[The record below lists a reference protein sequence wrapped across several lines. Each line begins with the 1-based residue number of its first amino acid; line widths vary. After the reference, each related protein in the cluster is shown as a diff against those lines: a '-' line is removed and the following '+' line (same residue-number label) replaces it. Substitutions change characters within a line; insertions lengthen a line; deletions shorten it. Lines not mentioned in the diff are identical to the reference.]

1 MKSFKDKVT
10 VITGAASG
18 IGFGLAEKTAREGM
32 KIVLADIE
40 MENLKIAKENLSNY
54 GVEIHTV
61 QTDVSSYKS
70 IQNLANEAIKNF
82 DEVHLLF
89 NNAGVGIAPAMSWE
103 YTLKDWE
110 WILGVNLWGVIYCL
124 NEFVPR
130 MLQQNNECQIVNTAS
145 ASGLLSHSLM
155 VPYSVTKHSVVALS
169 ETLYNELQLLHSKIN
184 VSVLCPG
191 LVNTNI
197 ISSERNRNELLK
209 NPIEFEEKRAKKYSQ
224 AVTRIETGI
233 KNKGMP
239 VEEVVKKIF
248 SAISEKEFY
257 ILTHPWIKD
266 KVQVRMENII
276 SNKNPVEP

>member
-1 MKSFKDKVT
+1 
-10 VITGAASG
+10 
-18 IGFGLAEKTAREGM
+18 
-32 KIVLADIE
+32 
-40 MENLKIAKENLSNY
+40 
-54 GVEIHTV
+54 
-61 QTDVSSYKS
+61 
-70 IQNLANEAIKNF
+70 
-82 DEVHLLF
+82 
-89 NNAGVGIAPAMSWE
+89 
-103 YTLKDWE
+103 
-110 WILGVNLWGVIYCL
+110 
-124 NEFVPR
+124 

-155 VPYSVTKHSVVALS
+155 VPYSVTKHSVVTLS

-197 ISSERNRNELLK
+197 ISSERNRHELLK
-209 NPIEFEEKRAKKYSQ
+209 NPTEFEEKRAKKYSQ

-233 KNKGMP
+233 KNKGIP

-248 SAISEKEFY
+248 NALAEKKFY

-276 SNKNPVEP
+276 SNNNPAEP

>member
-1 MKSFKDKVT
+1 MKSFKDKVA

-18 IGFGLAEKTAREGM
+18 IGYGFAKKAAQKGM

-40 MENLKIAKENLSNY
+40 VKNLKTSKENLSNY
-54 GVEIHTV
+54 GVEMLTI
-61 QTDVSSYKS
+61 QTDISSHKS
-70 IQNLANEAIKNF
+70 VQNLANETIKNF

-89 NNAGVGIAPAMSWE
+89 NNAGVGIAPAMTWE
-103 YTLKDWE
+103 YSLKDWE

-124 NEFVPR
+124 NEFVHR

-155 VPYSVTKHSVVALS
+155 VPYSVTKHSVVTLS

-197 ISSERNRNELLK
+197 ISSERNRHELLK
-209 NPIEFEEKRAKKYSQ
+209 NPTEFEEKRAKKYSQ

-233 KNKGMP
+233 KNKGIP

-248 SAISEKEFY
+248 NALAEKKFY

-276 SNKNPVEP
+276 SNNNPAEP